1 MKRFALMTMCCM
13 ALLPFS
19 LQAANSIR
27 VSSANNRPALNFY
40 VANNFSLSVMPG
52 VRLQQASVGLDG
64 NVAFDRSGFTH
75 ANLNAL
81 YYFNPGAKT
90 QHYLSLGGAL
100 FAGERVNSIDLPSG
114 SEAFVS
120 FSRVLPSLAYGFQRG
135 FSEGNY
141 LFMNFGF
148 CGPVNMEIH
157 GDESL
162 NAYRI
167 PLPFMHIGYAF

>member
-1 MKRFALMTMCCM
+1 MKRFSFMAACCM

-19 LQAANSIR
+19 LNAVNSIR
-27 VSSANNRPALNFY
+27 ISSTNNKPALNFY

-90 QHYLSLGGAL
+90 QHYLSLGGSL
-100 FAGERVNSIDLPSG
+100 FAGERVNSIDLPSD
-114 SEAFVS
+114 SQAFIS
-120 FSRVLPSLAYGFQRG
+120 FNRVL
-135 FSEGNY
+135 
-141 LFMNFGF
+141 
-148 CGPVNMEIH
+148 V
-157 GDESL
+157 
-162 NAYRI
+162 
-167 PLPFMHIGYAF
+167 